1 MNFLL
6 IIYYIKKVQVFKLY
20 TKKIELTNHQQCV
33 ECVPVSTCVPRS
45 STIYIKC
52 ILIFIFILQRVCVH
66 TYIHTCTCNHYLH
79 CTCMCVCALH
89 GCTCIYL
96 LCTPYLNK
104 LPLRF
109 TVAHATFM
117 FTCKLRF
124 TERLPSWEGRWLYC
138 DFSLQGILYVCMSMS
153 VSKCTY
159 PVICHLCCCHSILPS
174 LPYNHTW
181 AKHHGMA
188 GMHD

>member
-1 MNFLL
+1 MCR
-6 IIYYIKKVQVFKLY
+6 V
-20 TKKIELTNHQQCV
+20 
-33 ECVPVSTCVPRS
+33 CVPVSTCVPRS

-52 ILIFIFILQRVCVH
+52 MLIFIFILQRVCVH
-66 TYIHTCTCNHYLH
+66 NHYLH
-79 CTCMCVCALH
+79 TVCVHVL
-89 GCTCIYL
+89 Y
-96 LCTPYLNK
+96 LCTPVSYLNK

-124 TERLPSWEGRWLYC
+124 TERLPSWKGRWLYC

-153 VSKCTY
+153 VNKCTY